1 MDRGPGRRAAKPRAR
16 NVGKRRSAAGRQQ
29 WSPTALGALALL
41 GLGVA
46 FLVAVAVSR
55 LLGNGGSAGSAGTL
69 DLPTQL
75 PTTATVVASPTPRA
89 TVTPQATATA
99 SLATASI
106 PVQCGDILAPLDKQ
120 HVLSASCVPAVV
132 NLPDAI
138 SVGLQQLTAATIAAL
153 QEMVAAAAKDGYP
166 TFKVDSGYRSYDT
179 QVQAYNGAIAQFG
192 KDYADRTSALPGH
205 SEHQLGTTADVCARG
220 LCLEDFTGTPEAAW
234 LAQNSW
240 KYGFIVS
247 YPEGK
252 EAITGYAAE
261 AWHVRYVGKDI
272 AKQVHDSG
280 LTLHE
285 FLLKR

>member
-16 NVGKRRSAAGRQQ
+16 NAGQRRGAVGRQQ
-29 WSPTALGALALL
+29 WSPTAIGALALL

-46 FLVAVAVSR
+46 FFVAVAVSR
-55 LLGNGGSAGSAGTL
+55 LMGSGGTSASAGTL
-69 DLPTQL
+69 EIPTQV
-75 PTTATVVASPTPRA
+75 PTAATVDASPTLRA
-89 TVTPQATATA
+89 TVTPQTTATT
-99 SLATASI
+99 SQGTASI

-120 HVLSASCVPAVV
+120 HVLGASCVPPVV
-132 NLPDAI
+132 SLPDTI
-138 SVGLQQLTAATIAAL
+138 SVGPQQLTAPTIAAL
-153 QEMVAAAAKDGYP
+153 QEMFSAAAKDAYP
-166 TFKVDSGYRSYDT
+166 TFRVNSGYRSYDT

-220 LCLEDFTGTPEAAW
+220 LCLEDFIGTPEASW

-261 AWHVRYVGKDI
+261 PWHVRYVGKDI
-272 AKQVHDSG
+272 AKQVRDSG

-285 FLLKR
+285 FLLKH

>member
-1 MDRGPGRRAAKPRAR
+1 MERGPGRRAERPRAKS
-16 NVGKRRSAAGRQQ
+16 VGKRRGTAGQR
-29 WSPTALGALALL
+29 WSPAAVGAFGLL

-46 FLVAVAVSR
+46 LFVAVLISR
-55 LLGNGGSAGSAGTL
+55 LFGGGGGSASAGNL
-69 DLPTQL
+69 ALPTQG
-75 PTTATVVASPTPRA
+75 PSQATVVPSASPP
-89 TVTPQATATA
+89 ATATA
-99 SLATASI
+99 PTPAATATAGLDAI

-120 HVLSASCVPAVV
+120 HVLAANCVPALV
-132 NLPDAI
+132 NLPAAMSI
-138 SVGLQQLTAATIAAL
+138 GAQQLTAPTITAM
-153 QEMVAAAAKDGYP
+153 QEMFAAAAKDGSP
-166 TFKVDSGYRSYDT
+166 SFQVNSAYRSYDT
-179 QVQAYNGAIAQFG
+179 QVQAYNGAVAQYG

-220 LCLEDFTGTPEAAW
+220 LCLEDFIGSPEATW

-247 YPEGK
+247 YPDGK

-261 AWHVRYVGKDI
+261 PWHVRFVGKDV

>member
-1 MDRGPGRRAAKPRAR
+1 M
-16 NVGKRRSAAGRQQ
+16 
-29 WSPTALGALALL
+29 L

-46 FLVAVAVSR
+46 LVVGIVLSR
-55 LLGNGGSAGSAGTL
+55 MLGNGGGSASAGL
-69 DLPTQL
+69 LEFPT
-75 PTTATVVASPTPRA
+75 PIPATATVVSATPSPTA
-89 TVTPQATATA
+89 TVPAVVATATA
-99 SLATASI
+99 PSAGI

-120 HVLSASCVPAVV
+120 HVLGADCVPPVV
-132 NLPDAI
+132 NLTAAI
-138 SVGLQQLTAATIAAL
+138 AIGSQQLTATTITAL
-153 QEMVAAAAKDGYP
+153 QEMFAAAAKDRYP
-166 TFKVDSGYRSYDT
+166 TFQVNSGYRSYAT
-179 QVQAYNGAIAQFG
+179 QVQAYNGAVAQFG

-220 LCLEDFTGTPEAAW
+220 LCLEDFTGSPEAAW

-261 AWHVRYVGKDI
+261 PWHVRYVGKDV